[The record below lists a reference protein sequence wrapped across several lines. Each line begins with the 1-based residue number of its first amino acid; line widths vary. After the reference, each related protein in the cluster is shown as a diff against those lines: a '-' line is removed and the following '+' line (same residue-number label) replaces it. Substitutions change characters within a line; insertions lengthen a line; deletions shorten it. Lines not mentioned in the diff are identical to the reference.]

1 MKFFS
6 VKIRTRIFLTY
17 LIISTICF
25 YYPFRWVLD
34 TMRTRYL
41 EAVEDPLVDQAEIL
55 AAMVGAQM
63 TAGDFAVEQWANIF
77 ARSYQKE
84 LRAQIYDLEKRAVDI
99 LVYLTDDAGTVL
111 FHSTDPDQVGA
122 DFSSWRD
129 VSLTLAGSYGARA
142 SRGGVVA
149 DDVMVMYVGAPIMV
163 NNQVVGVLSVG
174 KPTTNISWF
183 VEHAKLKVLLLAL
196 LALGLNALFGFLAAR
211 WLTQPINRLTAY
223 ARRIKGGER
232 PPFPQL
238 GSSEIGAMGRAFE
251 EMQEA
256 LEGKRYVETY
266 IQHLTHEIK
275 SPISAI
281 QGAAELLQEPM
292 DDEQR
297 HRFLGN
303 IEREAHRMQAVVERM
318 LELAALENQKTL
330 MKAEWG
336 AVDALIDGA
345 VERVEQAAAAKELSF
360 AISVAPGAK
369 IYGDQLLLHQA
380 LVNLLQNSVDF
391 SPRGAVI
398 AVSCTVTGSVC
409 HLRVADQGPGIAEF
423 AKERVFEKFFSLQR
437 PDTGQK
443 STGLGLNF
451 VQQVALLHGGT
462 ISFAD
467 SAGRGAT
474 AVLRVAVP

>member
-63 TAGDFAVEQWANIF
+63 TAGDFAVERWANIF

-149 DDVMVMYVGAPIMV
+149 DDAMVMYVGAPIMV
-163 NNQVVGVLSVG
+163 NNQVAGVLSVG

-223 ARRIKGGER
+223 ARRIKSGER

-318 LELAALENQKTL
+318 LELAALEKSEN
-330 MKAEWG
+330 
-336 AVDALIDGA
+336 ID
-345 VERVEQAAAAKELSF
+345 ESRV
-360 AISVAPGAK
+360 G
-369 IYGDQLLLHQA
+369 
-380 LVNLLQNSVDF
+380 
-391 SPRGAVI
+391 RGG
-398 AVSCTVTGSVC
+398 CTY
-409 HLRVADQGPGIAEF
+409 RW
-423 AKERVFEKFFSLQR
+423 
-437 PDTGQK
+437 
-443 STGLGLNF
+443 
-451 VQQVALLHGGT
+451 
-462 ISFAD
+462 
-467 SAGRGAT
+467 GRGAGRTGGRRQGVELCHIGCPRREDIRRPVT
-474 AVLRVAVP
+474 APPGAGQPAPEQCGLQPPRRRHCRFMYGDGISLSPARCRSGAGYCRVCQRAGI